1 MGRLDNRT
9 MSEKK
14 TSIAAKKKTRGIPA
28 KLMAGSLELKEKH
41 EKDSAIA
48 RVETTIALQKKV
60 VASIAKRR
68 ARIEDRLNGLREK
81 YGEEIPYLPEMTNG
95 SLDELEE
102 ELRTMADEGSKQIA
116 LVRQI
121 RRNAGLTNW
130 QRVQLARMTNGV
142 TPLAILISI
151 AADEGEDIDNR
162 IKAAT
167 AAAPYVHKKM
177 PTVIEGGDKPIKF
190 VGMTLDPAS
199 LSQLPDEQLFA
210 MVEMLREQG
219 LVVSEQ

>member
-1 MGRLDNRT
+1 MTD
-9 MSEKK
+9 K
-14 TSIAAKKKTRGIPA
+14 TQKPKRPKNDRHIGGVPVVQ
-28 KLMAGSLELKEKH
+28 LAGSLELKEKH
-41 EKDSAIA
+41 KKAMAVAAAQSAVRTA
-48 RVETTIALQKKV
+48 TRAERSA
-60 VASIAKRR
+60 AKRR
-68 ARIEDRLNGLREK
+68 ARLEDRLNGLREEF
-81 YGEEIPYLPEMTNG
+81 GEEIPSLPELANDE
-95 SLDELEE
+95 SLDALEE
-102 ELRTMADEGSKQIA
+102 ELRTMADEASKQTL
-116 LVRQI
+116 LVRQV

-130 QRVQLARMTNGV
+130 QRVQLARMTNGI

-151 AADEGEDIDNR
+151 ALDEGEDIDNR

-199 LSQLPDEQLFA
+199 LSKLPDEQLFA
-210 MVEMLREQG
+210 MVEMLKGQG